1 MVRYDSSHK
10 AETRSR
16 VVKVAAR
23 EIRLKGPDKVAVADV
38 MASAGLTHGGFY
50 AHFAS
55 KDALVAEAID
65 AMFADGQR
73 RTPALNEV
81 LKDEAA
87 HPKSAFRAY
96 LASYLSAEHRDQ
108 PDRGCPLP
116 ALAADMPRNAGA
128 AQERYAIGLEKLTAK
143 IEAALTRIGE
153 RDAACEANAVV
164 AQIVGAVGLARAVG
178 KGAQSDDILRD
189 TLASL
194 SSRFGL

>member
-1 MVRYDSSHK
+1 MMRYDSGHK

-50 AHFAS
+50 AHFTS

-65 AMFADGQR
+65 AMFADGKRQ
-73 RTPALNEV
+73 T
-81 LKDEAA
+81 
-87 HPKSAFRAY
+87 SAFNDGLGVKAGNFQGAFRNF
-96 LASYLSAEHRDQ
+96 LASYLSTEHRDQ

-116 ALAADMPRNAGA
+116 SLAADMPRNAGA
-128 AQERYAIGLEKLTAK
+128 AQERYAIGLEQLTAK
-143 IEAALTRIGE
+143 VETALTRIGE

-164 AQIVGAVGLARAVG
+164 AQLVGAVGLARAVG

-194 SSRFGL
+194 SSRLGL